1 MSKLEKIPEFNKKD
15 WKLIGDEICDRIR
28 VQTQVEGKDVF
39 NKRFRVYKAGYNK
52 IKKKRGGDT
61 GKVDLTLTGD
71 MMNGLQTRGF
81 TNNSVVIGWSG
92 LNSKKIKGNRKQ
104 GRAVTTKNKPIPDK
118 VTKWVRS
125 YLGTRVD
132 MNIQKNTSKPI
143 VYTIG
148 KR

>member
-1 MSKLEKIPEFNKKD
+1 MSKLEKIPQFNRKD
-15 WKLIGDEICDRIR
+15 WKIVGDEICDRVR
-28 VQTQVEGKDVF
+28 VQTQVDGKDVF
-39 NKRFRVYKAGYNK
+39 NKKFKAYKKGYNK

-71 MMNGLQTRGF
+71 MMNGLQTRGVS
-81 TNNSVVIGWSG
+81 NNSVVIGWSG

-125 YLGTRVD
+125 YLGAKVD
-132 MNIQKNTSKPI
+132 KNIQKNTSKPI